1 MKMKTTLLIFNFNF
15 ILLALCL
22 PGIVNAAPEK
32 RIAPDME
39 ENLSSR

>member
-1 MKMKTTLLIFNFNF
+1 MKRKTTLLIFNF